1 MKLKVKSKKR
11 NKKPKRIGEMTN
23 SRGEWQINPV
33 TRVKESNKKYNRN
46 KEKQK
51 IRRGD
56 Y

>member
-1 MKLKVKSKKR
+1 MTKKKKNK
-11 NKKPKRIGEMTN
+11 NKKKKTIGEMTN
-23 SRGEWQINPV
+23 SRATWQISPV
-33 TRVKESNKKYNRN
+33 TKVKESKKNAYDRN

>member
-1 MKLKVKSKKR
+1 MAKKKKKR
-11 NKKPKRIGEMTN
+11 KTIGEMTR

-33 TRVKESNKKYNRN
+33 TRVKESKKNAYDRN